1 MVIFIWLSWVIVFF
15 LILLFPLVFGEVMI
29 VGLAKLHLDPGTAT
43 SIIVAVLLGGLVNIP
58 RIPSDEE
65 ILVHP
70 LAAFGLFEL
79 WPEIRRIRRET
90 VVAVNADCEAERD
103 IKATVN

>member
-1 MVIFIWLSWVIVFF
+1 MVIFVWLSWVIVFF

-29 VGLAKLHLDPGTAT
+29 VGRAKLHLDPGTAT

-58 RIPSDEE
+58 VARIPSDEE

-90 VVAVNADCEAERD
+90 VVAVNADCEA
-103 IKATVN
+103 